1 VIRLIE
7 GTLRQR
13 GIDAVIVS
21 CGGVGYRLRAPA
33 PVLAKLGAEGEQV
46 TLWVHTHVR
55 EDAIQLYGFSS
66 ADQLQLFEV
75 LIGLSGVGAKL
86 GLAILSTLAPR
97 QLATAVNTG
106 DVATLTAVPGIGKR
120 TAERLLVDLRD
131 RLGGVI
137 GGGSAGAGG
146 GAISDA
152 AQRMAAD
159 LASGLANLGFK
170 SKAVGKVVSD
180 LVGDGSGDLSE
191 LFQEAIARL
200 AKTGKGG

>member
-7 GTLRQR
+7 GTLRHR
-13 GIDAVIVS
+13 GIDEVIVS
-21 CGGVGYRLRAPA
+21 CAGVGYRLRVPA
-33 PVLAKLGAEGEQV
+33 PVLAKLGAQGEQV

-55 EDAIQLYGFSS
+55 EDAMALYGFSS
-66 ADQLQLFEV
+66 ADQLKLFEV

-97 QLATAVNTG
+97 QLATAVSMG

-137 GGGSAGAGG
+137 GTSSPAGSA

-170 SKAVGKVVSD
+170 SKAVGKVVAD

-200 AKTGKGG
+200 AKTGKTG